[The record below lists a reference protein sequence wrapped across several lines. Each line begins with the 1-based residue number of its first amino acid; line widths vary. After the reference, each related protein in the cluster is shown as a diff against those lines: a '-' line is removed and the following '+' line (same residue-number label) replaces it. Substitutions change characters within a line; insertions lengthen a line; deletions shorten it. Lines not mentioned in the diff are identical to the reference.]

1 MKKFIYIAVV
11 ILISTFLPNDS
22 TAGGPK
28 NKAQKSFFLETNHLL
43 FMPALTFDYKKIIR
57 KKYGYSFSA
66 GVSTIDQKKRYIVP
80 PNIGFPINGSILY
93 GSKNSFFECGLT
105 IRPQVFFTK
114 DYVHHNH
121 FNFEE
126 KLIANSNLVYL
137 TPRVGYRYQ
146 DKRNLSFKV
155 SVGPQF
161 NIARSNYVEYTG
173 KIFNN
178 YEYLESLY
186 IQIAVGFVLK

>member
-1 MKKFIYIAVV
+1 MKKIIYISVV
-11 ILISTFLPNDS
+11 LLISSILPKES
-22 TAGGPK
+22 YAGGPTK
-28 NKAQKSFFLETNHLL
+28 SQKSFYLETNHLL
-43 FMPALTFDYKKIIR
+43 FMPGLSFDYFKLID
-57 KKYGYSFSA
+57 KKYGFSVSG
-66 GVSTIDQKKRYIVP
+66 GVSTIDQRKGYIVP
-80 PNIGFPINGSILY
+80 PNIGFPINSSFLY
-93 GSKNSFFECGLT
+93 GRRHSFFEIGAT

-121 FNFEE
+121 FNYEE

-137 TPRVGYRYQ
+137 TPRVGYRFQ
-146 DKRNLSFKV
+146 DKRNLSFKL

-173 KIFNN
+173 RIFSN
-178 YEYLESLY
+178 YEYLETIY